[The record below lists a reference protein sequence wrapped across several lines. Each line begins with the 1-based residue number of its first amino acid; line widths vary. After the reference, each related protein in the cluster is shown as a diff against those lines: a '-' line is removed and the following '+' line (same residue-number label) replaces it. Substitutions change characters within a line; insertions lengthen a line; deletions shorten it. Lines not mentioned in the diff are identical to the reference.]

1 MDHSEASRLMASEKY
16 LLDELPPDALEAFE
30 EHLFGCPECALDVRA
45 GSLFLE
51 QSKLALVSPAAAA
64 SRVPAEAR
72 EPSGWFAWW
81 RPAFAIPAMAVLL
94 FVIGYQN
101 FVTYP
106 ALKGALAE
114 NKVPSI
120 LPAASLVSAVTRGS
134 NSSAIA
140 VHPGESFLLP
150 LDIPSQNA
158 FQSYVVELHN
168 PAGGVEWSLPVSAEA
183 IKNTLPI
190 RAPGVDKAGRYEL
203 IVFGLSAQGE
213 KVSEVGRYPFELQ
226 FAMAANPQP

>member
-1 MDHSEASRLMASEKY
+1 MASEKY

-51 QSKLALVSPAAAA
+51 QTKLVIASPAAAEG
-64 SRVPAEAR
+64 RVPAEVR

-94 FVIGYQN
+94 LVVGYQN
-101 FVTYP
+101 LVTYP
-106 ALKGALAE
+106 ALKGASAE
-114 NKVPSI
+114 NRSPSI

-134 NSSAIA
+134 NPSSIA

-150 LDIPSQNA
+150 LDIPPQNA

-168 PAGGVEWSLPVSAEA
+168 PAGGVEWSLPVAAEA

-203 IVFGLSAQGE
+203 VVLGLTAPGE
-213 KVSEVGRYPFELQ
+213 KLSEVGRYPFELQ
-226 FAMAANPQP
+226 FATAVNPQP

>member
-51 QSKLALVSPAAAA
+51 QGKIALASPAAAG
-64 SRVPAEAR
+64 RVPAEVR

-94 FVIGYQN
+94 LVFGYQIR
-101 FVTYP
+101 VTYP
-106 ALKGALAE
+106 ALKGASAE
-114 NKVPSI
+114 NRSPSI

-134 NSSAIA
+134 NPSTIA
-140 VHPGESFLLP
+140 GRPGESFLLP
-150 LDIPSQNA
+150 LDIPPQKV

-168 PAGGVEWSLPVSAEA
+168 PAGGVDWSLPVSAEA

-203 IVFGLSAQGE
+203 VVLGLTAPGG
-213 KVSEVGRYPFELQ
+213 KLSEVGRYPFELQ
-226 FAMAANPQP
+226 FATAVNPQP